1 MQRLRLFL
9 ILGGTVVLVVVLFL
23 VFRPDDDSGNAA
35 ATTSTPTG
43 PTRSVSS
50 PSSTRPMTSATEPE
64 PSGPTRIEITVRN
77 AAPVGGIV
85 RAKVDEGDQVV
96 IVVDADVSD
105 EIHLH
110 GYDLSADVAP
120 GAPARLEFR
129 ATIPGRFEVE
139 LEERSRQ
146 IAEIEVE
153 P

>member
-1 MQRLRLFL
+1 MQRLRLVL
-9 ILGGTVVLVVVLFL
+9 ILGGTLVLVVVLFL
-23 VFRPDDDSGNAA
+23 VFRPDDDSESTV
-35 ATTSTPTG
+35 ATTST

-50 PSSTRPMTSATEPE
+50 PSSTRPMTSTPEPE

-85 RAKVDEGDQVV
+85 RAKVDEGGLVV

-120 GAPARLEFR
+120 GDPARLEFR
-129 ATIPGRFEVE
+129 ANIPGRFEVE

>member
-1 MQRLRLFL
+1 MQRLRPILV
-9 ILGGTVVLVVVLFL
+9 LGGTVVLVVLLFL
-23 VFRPDDDSGNAA
+23 VFRPDDGSESTA
-35 ATTSTPTG
+35 ATTSTPT
-43 PTRSVSS
+43 RSASS
-50 PSSTRPMTSATEPE
+50 PSSTRPIASTPEPE

-77 AAPVGGIV
+77 AAPVAGIV
-85 RAKVDEGDQVV
+85 RAKVDEGDLVV

-120 GAPARLEFR
+120 GDPAHLEFR
-129 ATIPGRFEVE
+129 AKIPGRFEVE

>member
-23 VFRPDDDSGNAA
+23 VFRPDDESDNAA
-35 ATTSTPTG
+35 ATTSTAS
-43 PTRSVSS
+43 TRSVSS

-64 PSGPTRIEITVRN
+64 PSGPMRIEITVRN

-85 RAKVDEGDQVV
+85 RAKVNEGDQVV

-120 GAPARLEFR
+120 GDPARLEFR
-129 ATIPGRFEVE
+129 AKIPGRFEVE

>member
-1 MQRLRLFL
+1 MQRLRLIL
-9 ILGGTVVLVVVLFL
+9 ILGGTLVLVVVLFL
-23 VFRPDDDSGNAA
+23 VFRPDDASESTA
-35 ATTSTPTG
+35 ATTST

-50 PSSTRPMTSATEPE
+50 PSSTRPITSTPEPE

-85 RAKVDEGDQVV
+85 RAKVDEGDLVV

-120 GAPARLEFR
+120 GDPARLEFR
-129 ATIPGRFEVE
+129 AKIPGRFEVE

>member
-1 MQRLRLFL
+1 MQRLRLIL
-9 ILGGTVVLVVVLFL
+9 ILGGTLVLVVVLFL
-23 VFRPDDDSGNAA
+23 VLRPDDDSENAA
-35 ATTSTPTG
+35 ATTSTPT
-43 PTRSVSS
+43 PSVSS
-50 PSSTRPMTSATEPE
+50 HASTRPMTSTPEPE
-64 PSGPTRIEITVRN
+64 PSGPTRIEITVRD

-85 RAKVDEGDQVV
+85 RAKVNEGDKVV

-120 GAPARLEFR
+120 GDPANLKFQ
-129 ATIPGRFEVE
+129 ASIPGRFEVE
-139 LEERSRQ
+139 LEERGRQ

>member
-9 ILGGTVVLVVVLFL
+9 ILGGTLVLVVVLFL
-23 VFRPDDDSGNAA
+23 VFRPDDESKNAGDTTPTQTTLTPTTPD
-35 ATTSTPTG
+35 ATTSTE
-43 PTRSVSS
+43 
-50 PSSTRPMTSATEPE
+50 ALEE
-64 PSGPTRIEITVRN
+64 PSGPTQVEITVRD
-77 AAPVGGIV
+77 AKPVGGIV
-85 RAKVDEGDQVV
+85 HATVKEGDRVE

-110 GYDLSADVAP
+110 GYDLSEDVAP
-120 GAPARLEFR
+120 GQPAHLKFR

-139 LEERSRQ
+139 LEERGRQ

>member
-1 MQRLRLFL
+1 MQGLRLFL
-9 ILGGTVVLVVVLFL
+9 ILGGTVFLVVVLFL
-23 VFRPDDDSGNAA
+23 VFRPDDDSENASSA
-35 ATTSTPTG
+35 TSTPAQTAPTPSTREPTTSTP
-43 PTRSVSS
+43 
-50 PSSTRPMTSATEPE
+50 APE
-64 PSGPTRIEITVRN
+64 PSGPTRVEITVRDGE
-77 AAPVGGIV
+77 PVGGIV
-85 RAKVDEGDQVV
+85 RAKVNEGDRVE

-110 GYDLSADVAP
+110 GYDLSVDVAP
-120 GAPARLEFR
+120 GTPARLEFR

>member
-1 MQRLRLFL
+1 MQRLRLVL
-9 ILGGTVVLVVVLFL
+9 ILGGTLVLVVVLFL
-23 VFRPDDDSGNAA
+23 VFRPDDDTENMA
-35 ATTSTPTG
+35 ATTST

-50 PSSTRPMTSATEPE
+50 PSSTRPMTSTPEPE
-64 PSGPTRIEITVRN
+64 PSGPARIEITVRN
-77 AAPVGGIV
+77 AASVGGIV
-85 RAKVDEGDQVV
+85 RAKVDEGDLVV

-120 GAPARLEFR
+120 GDPARLEFR
-129 ATIPGRFEVE
+129 AKIPGRFEVE

>member
-1 MQRLRLFL
+1 MQRLRLIL
-9 ILGGTVVLVVVLFL
+9 VLGGTLVLVVVLFL
-23 VFRPDDDSGNAA
+23 VFRPDNDSESTA
-35 ATTSTPTG
+35 ATTST

-50 PSSTRPMTSATEPE
+50 PSSTRPMASTPEPE
-64 PSGPTRIEITVRN
+64 PAGPTRIEITVRN

-85 RAKVDEGDQVV
+85 RAKVDEGDLVV

-120 GAPARLEFR
+120 GDPARLEFR
-129 ATIPGRFEVE
+129 AKIPGRFEVE